1 MRYGHGQGVR
11 CIVRLGDG
19 LQVQHDAGHFLD
31 LLFYRLAIPGH
42 SLLDLHGGVLINWY
56 AALRG
61 SQQNHPAGFRHADD
75 GRLVMLV
82 VQLFNGECFRLIAG
96 TDILDAV
103 INFNQAL
110 FKRRVLIGTHCAVS
124 DGLTTVIPGFA
135 ADSAVP
141 MADKIGAMEK
151 MLYGTEQSG
160 SLLQR
165 MDSLEDDVY
174 GTITSDAIIN
184 RVDNMY
190 DYLEGTPDN
199 GEASFAT
206 KLNVVE
212 WKMNESMSGGAA
224 KNRIEATEK
233 LLYGQNQTGSLSGR
247 LESLLKLASYTDG
260 NVPVQQV
267 VLPKDSVF
275 KIAFTSELSTKMSRK
290 GDVVHFKAADNLYVN
305 DVLVLPKG
313 ATGIGEVKKVV
324 QPGIFGKDGR
334 IDIDFTCIYG
344 VDGTKIPVTVG
355 ELAKQKAESIAGAAG
370 AAIGGMII
378 LGPVG
383 LIGGAF
389 VKGNSVT
396 IPVGCETFVQT
407 AEDTSLQGVVYQE

>member
-1 MRYGHGQGVR
+1 MKKQ
-11 CIVRLGDG
+11 L
-19 LQVQHDAGHFLD
+19 AT
-31 LLFYRLAIPGH
+31 LLLTFI
-42 SLLDLHGGVLINWY
+42 
-56 AALRG
+56 
-61 SQQNHPAGFRHADD
+61 F
-75 GRLVMLV
+75 
-82 VQLFNGECFRLIAG
+82 CF
-96 TDILDAV
+96 
-103 INFNQAL
+103 
-110 FKRRVLIGTHCAVS
+110 
-124 DGLTTVIPGFA
+124 TTVVPGFA
-135 ADSAVP
+135 ADSALP

-160 SLLQR
+160 SLIQR

-174 GTITSDAIIN
+174 GTVTTDSIITRA
-184 RVDNMY
+184 DNMY

-212 WKMNESMSGGAA
+212 WKMNESMSGGPA
-224 KNRIEATEK
+224 KNRMEATEK
-233 LLYGQNQTGSLSGR
+233 LLYGQAQSGSLSGR

-267 VLPKDSVF
+267 TLPKDSVF
-275 KIAFTSELSTKMSRK
+275 KVAFTSELSTKNSRQ
-290 GDVVHFKAADNLYVN
+290 GDAVHFKAADNLYVN

-313 ATGIGEVKKVV
+313 ATGIGVVKKVV

-334 IDIDFTCIYG
+334 IDIDFTYIYG
-344 VDGTKIPVTVG
+344 VDGTKLPITVG

-383 LIGGAF
+383 IVGGAF

-396 IPVGCETFVQT
+396 IPVGCETYVQT
-407 AEDTSLQGVVYQE
+407 AEDVSLQGVVYQE

>member
-1 MRYGHGQGVR
+1 MKKQ
-11 CIVRLGDG
+11 
-19 LQVQHDAGHFLD
+19 
-31 LLFYRLAIPGH
+31 LA
-42 SLLDLHGGVLINWY
+42 SLLLTFI
-56 AALRG
+56 
-61 SQQNHPAGFRHADD
+61 F
-75 GRLVMLV
+75 
-82 VQLFNGECFRLIAG
+82 CF
-96 TDILDAV
+96 
-103 INFNQAL
+103 
-110 FKRRVLIGTHCAVS
+110 
-124 DGLTTVIPGFA
+124 TTVVPGFA
-135 ADSAVP
+135 ADAAMP
-141 MADKIGAMEK
+141 MADKIAAMEK

-160 SLLQR
+160 SLIQR

-174 GTITSDAIIN
+174 GTITSDAILN

-212 WKMNESMSGGAA
+212 WKMDESMSGGAA

-233 LLYGQNQTGSLSGR
+233 LLYGQSQSGSLSGR
-247 LESLLKLASYTDG
+247 LENLLKLASYSDG
-260 NVPVQQV
+260 KVPVQQV
-267 VLPKDSVF
+267 TLPKDSVF
-275 KIAFTSELSTKMSRK
+275 KITFTSELSTKMSRQ
-290 GDVVHFKAADNLYVN
+290 GDVVNFKAADNLYVN

-313 ATGIGEVKKVV
+313 ATGVGEVKKVV

-334 IDIDFTCIYG
+334 IDINFTYIYG
-344 VDGTKIPVTVG
+344 VDGTKIPITVG

-370 AAIGGMII
+370 AAIGGMIV

-383 LIGGAF
+383 LVGGAF

-407 AEDTSLQGVVYQE
+407 SEDTTLQGVVYQE

>member
-1 MRYGHGQGVR
+1 MKKQ
-11 CIVRLGDG
+11 L
-19 LQVQHDAGHFLD
+19 AT
-31 LLFYRLAIPGH
+31 LLLTFI
-42 SLLDLHGGVLINWY
+42 
-56 AALRG
+56 
-61 SQQNHPAGFRHADD
+61 F
-75 GRLVMLV
+75 
-82 VQLFNGECFRLIAG
+82 CF
-96 TDILDAV
+96 
-103 INFNQAL
+103 
-110 FKRRVLIGTHCAVS
+110 
-124 DGLTTVIPGFA
+124 TTVVPGFA
-135 ADSAVP
+135 ADSALP

-160 SLLQR
+160 SLIQR

-174 GTITSDAIIN
+174 GTVTTDSIITRA
-184 RVDNMY
+184 DNMY

-212 WKMNESMSGGAA
+212 WKMNESMSGGPA
-224 KNRIEATEK
+224 KNRMEATEK
-233 LLYGQNQTGSLSGR
+233 LLYGQAQSGSLSGR

-267 VLPKDSVF
+267 TLPKDSVF
-275 KIAFTSELSTKMSRK
+275 KVAFTSELSTKNSRQ
-290 GDVVHFKAADNLYVN
+290 GDPVHFKAADNLYVN

-313 ATGIGEVKKVV
+313 ATGVGVVKKVV

-334 IDIDFTCIYG
+334 IDIDFTYIYG
-344 VDGTKIPVTVG
+344 VDGTKLPITVG

-383 LIGGAF
+383 IVGGAF

-396 IPVGCETFVQT
+396 IPVGCETYVQT
-407 AEDTSLQGVVYQE
+407 AEDVSLQGVVYQE